1 MALELLPNLSGHS
14 ELAARTTFHILR
26 GGVVVLSGPSGSG
39 RTVFCEKIM
48 ASLEDKLSGT
58 AYVEACTLASVD
70 EVFKLILMQLAPES
84 LARDSALSSSLS
96 PLEQLLEALSNH
108 ELEPNAKAPL
118 RLIVLDDADCLSPKF
133 WQGLKRFIK
142 SIGAKHQL
150 ALLATSHNSC
160 ASHLLAPLD
169 ELKLKILNLEMPE
182 LSPQDCVMVE
192 NAMYQYELNNLAS
205 SIGAKGPEANSKL
218 HGVEY
223 FTAGEWTFGRIH
235 TLVEKMLPH
244 KQNKTETTDLDEEE
258 MNKQKNKLL
267 WLLGFC
273 VTVLAAGL
281 VYCVFMYV
289 RYVEQKVPETSAST
303 LTVKAKANNATTI
316 DEAKTED
323 KVVDKLP
330 PALTEENVVVKSPDD
345 KVGTQIVVDG
355 EALKSIEQGEAPKTT
370 PTKNVGPKTQES
382 ATSSEPQVK
391 NKVQTK
397 TKTSNS
403 EPNLAKDDASLKG
416 TYDLQT
422 KEVVEVAPVQ
432 ALGDPKAPAL
442 TELNGKEDS
451 SSLSV
456 KPNEAKA
463 DSNATTKTTKPQ
475 AVKSETAKSES
486 VSATKNVAKVDFAS
500 LDGKSYVIQIIATPS
515 QKDAL
520 STAAKISGHPTWV
533 LKRTR
538 GDYIAVVGSFKN
550 YTVAKNAIAAF
561 PATIKKAGPWP
572 KLVSKV
578 RQDLNQ

>member
-14 ELAARTTFHILR
+14 ELATRTTSHILR

-96 PLEQLLEALSNH
+96 PLEQLLEALSNQ

-133 WQGLKRFIK
+133 WQGLKRVIK

-370 PTKNVGPKTQES
+370 PTKNVDPKTQES

-456 KPNEAKA
+456 KPNEVNASSK
-463 DSNATTKTTKPQ
+463 ATTKTTKPQ

-486 VSATKNVAKVDFAS
+486 VLS
-500 LDGKSYVIQIIATPS
+500 LIHI
-515 QKDAL
+515 
-520 STAAKISGHPTWV
+520 
-533 LKRTR
+533 
-538 GDYIAVVGSFKN
+538 
-550 YTVAKNAIAAF
+550 
-561 PATIKKAGPWP
+561 
-572 KLVSKV
+572 
-578 RQDLNQ
+578 

>member
-14 ELAARTTFHILR
+14 ELATRTTFHILR

-96 PLEQLLEALSNH
+96 PLEQLLEALSNQ

-133 WQGLKRFIK
+133 WQGLKRVIK

-370 PTKNVGPKTQES
+370 PIKNVDPKTQES

-391 NKVQTK
+391 NEGQTK
-397 TKTSNS
+397 TQTSNS

-422 KEVVEVAPVQ
+422 KEVVEVAPAQ
-432 ALGDPKAPAL
+432 TLGDPKAPAL

-463 DSNATTKTTKPQ
+463 DSKATTKTTKPQ

-486 VSATKNVAKVDFAS
+486 VSATKNVSKVDFAS

-550 YTVAKNAIAAF
+550 YTAAKNAVAAF
-561 PATIKKAGPWP
+561 PAAIKKAGPWP
-572 KLVSKV
+572 KQVSKV
-578 RQDLNQ
+578 RQDLDQ

>member
-14 ELAARTTFHILR
+14 ELATRTTSHILR

-96 PLEQLLEALSNH
+96 PLEQLLEALSNQ

-133 WQGLKRFIK
+133 WQGLKRVIK

-160 ASHLLAPLD
+160 ASHLLAPID

-235 TLVEKMLPH
+235 TLVEKMLPQ
-244 KQNKTETTDLDEEE
+244 KPNKTETTDLDEEE

-370 PTKNVGPKTQES
+370 PTKNVDPKTQES

-456 KPNEAKA
+456 KPNEVNASLK
-463 DSNATTKTTKPQ
+463 ATTKTTKPQ

-500 LDGKSYVIQIIATPS
+500 LDGKSYVIQIIATPR

>member
-70 EVFKLILMQLAPES
+70 EVFKLILMQLAPEY

-96 PLEQLLEALSNH
+96 PLEQLLEALSNQ
-108 ELEPNAKAPL
+108 ELEPNTKAPL

-133 WQGLKRFIK
+133 WQGLKRVIK

-370 PTKNVGPKTQES
+370 PTKNVDPKTQES

-403 EPNLAKDDASLKG
+403 EPN
-416 TYDLQT
+416 
-422 KEVVEVAPVQ
+422 
-432 ALGDPKAPAL
+432 
-442 TELNGKEDS
+442 
-451 SSLSV
+451 
-456 KPNEAKA
+456 EAKA
-463 DSNATTKTTKPQ
+463 DSKATTKTTKPQ

>member
-14 ELAARTTFHILR
+14 ELATRTTFHILR

-96 PLEQLLEALSNH
+96 PLEQLLEALSNQ

-133 WQGLKRFIK
+133 WQGLKRVIT

-370 PTKNVGPKTQES
+370 PTKNVDPKTQES

-391 NKVQTK
+391 NEGQTK
-397 TKTSNS
+397 TQTSNS

-422 KEVVEVAPVQ
+422 KEVVEVAPAQ
-432 ALGDPKAPAL
+432 TLGDPKAPAL
-442 TELNGKEDS
+442 TNLNGKEDS

-456 KPNEAKA
+456 KPNEVNASSK
-463 DSNATTKTTKPQ
+463 ATTKTTKPET
-475 AVKSETAKSES
+475 VKSKTATSES
-486 VSATKNVAKVDFAS
+486 VSATKNVAQVDFAS

-520 STAAKISGHPTWV
+520 NTAAKISGHPTWV

-550 YTVAKNAIAAF
+550 YTAAKNAVAAF
-561 PATIKKAGPWP
+561 PAAIKKAGPWP
-572 KLVSKV
+572 KQVSKV
-578 RQDLNQ
+578 RQDLDQ

>member
-14 ELAARTTFHILR
+14 ELAMRTTFHILR

-96 PLEQLLEALSNH
+96 PLEQLLEALSNQ

-133 WQGLKRFIK
+133 WQGLKRVIK

-370 PTKNVGPKTQES
+370 PTKNVDPKTQES

-391 NKVQTK
+391 NEGQTK
-397 TKTSNS
+397 TQTSNS

-422 KEVVEVAPVQ
+422 KEVVEVAPAQ
-432 ALGDPKAPAL
+432 TLGDPKAPAL

-463 DSNATTKTTKPQ
+463 DSKATTKTTKPQ